1 MINNNI
7 ILIGPLATG
16 KSTIAAKLSEITGL
30 LNFPID
36 KLKWYYRFKNGYNL
50 QTSTDI
56 LVNKGFEEL
65 IVYVEAFFGTNE
77 LKSILNEF
85 EGIIDLGATD
95 SYCDNL
101 QRMRELK
108 SFFHD
113 FPNIF
118 LIMPSKNKKKS
129 KEILDQRLYKRY
141 EKDPL
146 KAPVMGSYMKMNE
159 KFINSNYNRQIAKH
173 VIYTADKSIET
184 IAQEILKKSQFDNY
198 ERRATFLQR
207 VS

>member
-16 KSTIAAKLSEITGL
+16 KSTVAAKLSEITGL

-50 QTSTDI
+50 QTSTEI
-56 LVNKGFEEL
+56 LSNKGFEEL
-65 IVYVEAFFGTNE
+65 IAYVEAFFGTNE

-95 SYCDNL
+95 SYCDTL

-108 SFFHD
+108 RFFHD

-118 LIMPSKNKKKS
+118 LILPSKNKKKS

-146 KAPVMGSYMKMNE
+146 KAPVMESYMKMNE

-173 VIYTADKSIET
+173 VIYAADKSIET

>member
-1 MINNNI
+1 MMHNNI

-95 SYCDNL
+95 SYCHNL
-101 QRMRELK
+101 KRMRELK

-129 KEILDQRLYKRY
+129 KEILNQRLYKRY

-146 KAPVMGSYMKMNE
+146 KAPVMESYMKMNE

-173 VIYTADKSIET
+173 VIYAADKSIET